1 MALSR
6 AQSIAFHL
14 PLETSTYSVA
24 QLECDSLQQN
34 FTREVLNPSSLL
46 GMTGAGLT
54 FRLARSLAFRVLAP
68 LFAPQSTLASCL
80 VRTSSTLIG
89 FGAEV
94 LAFEGITRGSRIA
107 FEGASQ
113 SLLAWEGEQGLRH
126 GLLNGA
132 LTLGSLKLSGH
143 FFQTRNIA
151 LQHFTQDSAMVLAH
165 QLAAVAHLNEHPQ
178 GSLAQQFL
186 HAEASLI
193 QMNVGMRLAH
203 GILPSLRIFEQALHL
218 SSEIYFRQNSF
229 APRNLLPEFSARS
242 EWVAPDLD
250 VFLRPLSE
258 NAQIALKNRIF
269 DYLFKCQKTP
279 KEKNSLVFSFDR
291 EGNETAFNPRYSIS
305 LTRGPEGFF
314 LLSKSEWLR
323 LHLALQGDHVPAP
336 IKEIYLSFLVR
347 NRMELDRLPW
357 WRGEDEAGLRHF
369 LRGGIKA
376 NRARGV
382 LHYPFHEFIERV
394 NRQGN
399 DRLIEIVWEEWRD
412 KESPRQALQDFRLS
426 ILLRRRVHEM
436 LGMELA
442 TRKSNKPH
450 PTADELSQGC
460 YDEAIEIQVRD
471 AIRSLRRK
479 GYATVSSGF
488 HSPWKQQLVL
498 QQFMDYTALRVL
510 QDEFHRQGIY
520 LEMSNLVF
528 EGQHCADITIHYN
541 AHLNLQELTY
551 MWNRIANSL
560 PDLHRAAPRNTSPI
574 AIEFRAQ
581 HS

>member
-6 AQSIAFHL
+6 APSIAFHL
-14 PLETSTYSVA
+14 PSETSTYSVA

-46 GMTGAGLT
+46 GMTGAGFA
-54 FRLARSLAFRVLAP
+54 FRLGRSLSLGVLAP
-68 LFAPQSTLASCL
+68 FFSPQSTLASCL
-80 VRTSSTLIG
+80 LKTSSSLIG

-94 LAFEGITRGSRIA
+94 LAFEGITRSTRIA

-113 SLLAWEGEQGLRH
+113 SLLAWEGEQGLKH

-151 LQHFTQDSAMVLAH
+151 LQHFTQDSALVLAH
-165 QLAAVAHLNEHPQ
+165 QLAASAHLNERPQ

-203 GILPSLRIFEQALHL
+203 GLLPSLRVFEQALHL

-229 APRNLLPEFSARS
+229 APRNLLPEFSARR

-258 NAQIALKNRIF
+258 NAQIALRNRIF
-269 DYLFKCQKTP
+269 DYLFKCKNTP

-291 EGNETAFNPRYSIS
+291 EGNETAFNPRYSIR
-305 LTRGPEGFF
+305 LIRGPEGFF

-323 LHLALQGDHVPAP
+323 LHQALQGDHVPPP

-347 NRMELDRLPW
+347 NRMEQESLPW
-357 WRGEDEAGLRHF
+357 WRGEDEAGLRLF
-369 LRGGIKA
+369 LRGGVKA
-376 NRARGV
+376 TRARGI

-394 NRQGN
+394 NRLGN
-399 DRLIEIVWEEWRD
+399 DRLIKIVWEEWQN
-412 KESPRQALQDFRLS
+412 KELDRQTLQDFRLN

-436 LGMELA
+436 LEMELA
-442 TRKSNKPH
+442 TRKSNNPR
-450 PTADELSQGC
+450 PTAEELSQGC
-460 YDEAIEIQVRD
+460 YDEAIEIQARD

-488 HSPWKQQLVL
+488 DDPWRQQLVFN
-498 QQFMDYTALRVL
+498 QSMDYTALRVL
-510 QDEFHRQGIY
+510 QDEFQRQGIY

-528 EGQHCADITIHYN
+528 EEEHFSHITIRYN
-541 AHLNLQELTY
+541 AHLNLQELTHV
-551 MWNRIANSL
+551 WNRIANSL
-560 PDLHRAAPRNTSPI
+560 PDLHRAAPQNTSLF